1 MGRKL
6 AKSLFEK
13 AWDTY
18 QKHLEY
24 IQKWKPNHTELES
37 RLEEVKALL
46 GCGSGL
52 DFVGT
57 FDNNPFVAP
66 FDQDRIALCLP
77 IESGSSEILLV
88 HELTHIVHAKT
99 ASLTSHWQRTIAL
112 IILEEGLATRVSKF
126 LVPGEADE
134 RYIEHKENW
143 LTSCIGKK
151 EEIFKG
157 ILPYL
162 EDDSSETVYKFTIGK
177 GVTNHER
184 EAYYAGWEMV
194 DTLLKQGVSFNELAR
209 IKEKDIPILFKKLI
223 DFLSI
228 SEVFRSIGREK

>member
-6 AKSLFEK
+6 AKSLFEE

-18 QKHLEY
+18 LNYLEY
-24 IQKWKPNHTELES
+24 IQKWKPNQPGLES

-46 GCGSGL
+46 GCEGNL
-52 DFVGT
+52 DFVVIYFVGA
-57 FDNNPFVAP
+57 FDNNPFLAP
-66 FDQDRIALCLP
+66 FDQDRIAVCLP
-77 IESGSSEILLV
+77 IESGSSDILLV

-99 ASLTSHWQRTIAL
+99 ANLTPHWQRTIAL
-112 IILEEGLATRVSKF
+112 TIMEEGLATRVSQF

-143 LTSCIGKK
+143 LSSCIGKK

-177 GVTNHER
+177 GTMKHER

-194 DTLLKQGVSFNELAR
+194 NTLLKKGVTFEELAS
-209 IKEKDIPILFKKLI
+209 IQEKDLPVLFKNLM
-223 DFLSI
+223 I
-228 SEVFRSIGREK
+228 S

>member
-1 MGRKL
+1 M
-6 AKSLFEK
+6 
-13 AWDTY
+13 
-18 QKHLEY
+18 
-24 IQKWKPNHTELES
+24 
-37 RLEEVKALL
+37 KALL
-46 GCGSGL
+46 GCGSSL
-52 DFVGT
+52 DFVVIYFVGT

-112 IILEEGLATRVSKF
+112 TILEEGLATRVSKF

-209 IKEKDIPILFKKLI
+209 IKEKDIPILFKNLLI
-223 DFLSI
+223 S
-228 SEVFRSIGREK
+228 